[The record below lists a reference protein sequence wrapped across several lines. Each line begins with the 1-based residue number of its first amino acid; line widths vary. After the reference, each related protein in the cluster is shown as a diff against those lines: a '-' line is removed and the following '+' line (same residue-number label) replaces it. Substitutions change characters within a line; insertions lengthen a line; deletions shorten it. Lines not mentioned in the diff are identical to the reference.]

1 MIFTTN
7 VALILIN
14 LWFSNIILSLIF
26 NSIAQLYVFDCL
38 ILKLYFNVPKN
49 KLLNLSNNLKIVNDP
64 IYGFITIPS
73 ALIFDLI
80 EHPYFQRLRRISQMG
95 MSYLVYPGAHH
106 TRFHHALGAMFLM
119 QKAVQVLKS
128 KGVAISEQE
137 KEALLVA
144 ILLHD
149 IGHGPFSH
157 AMEHSI
163 VENISHEEISL
174 LFMEELNTIFNGSL
188 TLAITIFKNQYHR
201 KFLHQ
206 LISSQ
211 LDMDRLDYLRRDSF
225 YTGVSEGSVNSE
237 RLIAMLHV
245 KNDLLVVEE
254 KGIYSVEKF
263 IIARRLMYWQVY
275 LHKTGLVAEQLLM
288 RLLKRAKVLTHSGE
302 TLESSLALSYFL
314 KNAVTQED
322 FTLSVLEKFSKLDD
336 YDIIGAM
343 KSWQYHSDFVLKTLS
358 IMLLNRDLLKI
369 EIQHKEISKHKISD
383 KIKLVMLQFNLNEDQ
398 ASYFVFSDSISNQAY
413 RMDNDTINLVTK
425 AGEVIDVAKASD
437 QLNIEALSKKVTK
450 YYLCYPKAL

>member
-1 MIFTTN
+1 MN
-7 VALILIN
+7 K
-14 LWFSNIILSLIF
+14 SN
-26 NSIAQLYVFDCL
+26 
-38 ILKLYFNVPKN
+38 K
-49 KLLNLSNNLKIVNDP
+49 LKIVNDP

-73 ALIFDLI
+73 TLIFDLI

-119 QKAVQVLKS
+119 QKAIQVLCF
-128 KGVAISEQE
+128 KGVEISEEE

-174 LFMEELNTIFNGSL
+174 LFMEELNTIFNDRL
-188 TLAITIFKNQYHR
+188 TLAITIFKNEYDR
-201 KFLHQ
+201 TFLHQ

-225 YTGVSEGSVNSE
+225 YTGVSEGSINSE
-237 RLIAMLHV
+237 RLIAMLYV
-245 KNDLLVVEE
+245 KDDRLVVEE

-263 IIARRLMYWQVY
+263 IVARRLMYWQVY

-288 RLLKRAKVLTHSGE
+288 RLLKRAKVLTSRGE
-302 TLESSLALSYFL
+302 ALSASKALSYFL
-314 KNAVTQED
+314 NSSIAAKD
-322 FTLSVLEKFSKLDD
+322 FDSKVLEQFSKLDD
-336 YDIIGAM
+336 YDIVGAM
-343 KSWQYHSDFVLKTLS
+343 KSWQYHTDFVLRTLS
-358 IMLLNRDLLKI
+358 TMLLNRDLLKI
-369 EIQHKEISKHKISD
+369 KMKNKEIPPHKISE
-383 KIKLVMLQFNLNEDQ
+383 KIQQVMLQYELTEDE
-398 ASYFVFSDSISNQAY
+398 ASYFVFSDTISNQAY
-413 RMDNDTINLVTK
+413 HMDKDTINLITK
-425 AGEVIDVAKASD
+425 TGKVIDVARASD
-437 QLNIEALSKKVTK
+437 QLNLEALSKKVTK
-450 YYLCYPKAL
+450 YYLCYPKAI